1 MAAEETPDFKQTAL
15 IHLNVLYRAGLR
27 LTRNEGDAEDLVQE
41 TFLRAYRAWDGFRP
55 GSNCRAWLLRIQR
68 NAFINQYRRRRK
80 EREVLQGERDGVHGN
95 RFFCP
100 DTHQRR
106 SDPTQQ
112 LLESG
117 LSDDVEQALNA
128 LPEAFRTVV
137 QLVDL
142 ESRSYKEVAAVMGTP
157 IGTVM
162 SRLFRA
168 RKELRQQL
176 AHLRVEHGIATGEA
190 ESSSA

>member
-1 MAAEETPDFKQTAL
+1 MATQQTPDFNRTAL
-15 IHLNVLYRAGLR
+15 VHLNVLYRSALR

-80 EREVLQGERDGVHGN
+80 EREVLQGERDGVHGG

-100 DTHQRR
+100 DTHRRR
-106 SDPTQQ
+106 SDPARTIV
-112 LLESG
+112 EAG
-117 LSDDVEQALNA
+117 LSDDVEEALNS
-128 LPEAFRTVV
+128 LPEVFQTVV
-137 QLVDL
+137 RLVDL
-142 ESRSYKEVAAVMGTP
+142 ESRSYKEVADTMGTP

-162 SRLFRA
+162 SRLYRA
-168 RKELRQQL
+168 RRELRQHL
-176 AHLRVEHGIATGEA
+176 AHLGTEHGLIPREP